1 MAPRALAAAALIAL
15 AALATRAL
23 GAAAAA
29 DGGAPNGTAAP
40 ATVLERYLSG
50 LNTLSTEFTQTVTD
64 AHGNETEAGGGSLM
78 VQRPDKFR
86 WDYRPR
92 AQDTAA
98 VSGGGAASGAAV
110 SGAAAGGGTVSSGT
124 VSSGT
129 VSGGTVSGGTVSSG
143 SDDATGQLMVADG
156 KNLWFYDRELAQVT
170 VKPLG
175 GALSST
181 PIMLLSSTPEQLQ
194 QSFQIMPSG
203 AHDGLQWVDVKPRSA
218 QADFSSAE
226 LGFEGARLA
235 RMIVHDNLGQTVR
248 LDFSHSGRDV
258 PLAATLF
265 RFKPPSGVDVI
276 GTAH

>member
-1 MAPRALAAAALIAL
+1 MARRTLAAAALIAL
-15 AALATRAL
+15 AGSAAN
-23 GAAAAA
+23 GAAA
-29 DGGAPNGTAAP
+29 PSTA
-40 ATVLERYLSG
+40 LEHYLTG
-50 LNTLSTEFTQTVTD
+50 LDTLSTEFTQTVTD
-64 AHGNETEAGGGSLM
+64 AHGNELEAGSGSLT
-78 VQRPDKFR
+78 VQRPDRFR

-92 AQDTAA
+92 AQDN
-98 VSGGGAASGAAV
+98 
-110 SGAAAGGGTVSSGT
+110 AAGEES
-124 VSSGT
+124 
-129 VSGGTVSGGTVSSG
+129 
-143 SDDATGQLMVADG
+143 GQLMVADG

-170 VKPLG
+170 VKPLA

-203 AHDGLQWVDVKPRSA
+203 THDGLQWVDVKPRST

-226 LGFEGARLA
+226 LGFQGQRLA

-258 PLAATLF
+258 PLAPTLF
-265 RFKPPSGVDVI
+265 QFKPPSGVDVI